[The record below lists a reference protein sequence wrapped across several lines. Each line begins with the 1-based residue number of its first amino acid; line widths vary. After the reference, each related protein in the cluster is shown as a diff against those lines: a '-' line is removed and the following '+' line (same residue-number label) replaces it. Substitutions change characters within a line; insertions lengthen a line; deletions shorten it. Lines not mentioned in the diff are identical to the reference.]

1 MKRVGTAWLVVQP
14 LYGFLS
20 DGFPILGYRRRS
32 YMALAGVL
40 GALSWF
46 ALSSS
51 AVVDTATKVPGNKA
65 GRQAGRGGVGG

>member
-1 MKRVGTAWLVVQP
+1 MQP

-51 AVVDTATKVPGNKA
+51 AVVDTATKVGTWVPG
-65 GRQAGRGGVGG
+65 RDRGGVGG